1 MRLHEPKQ
9 DRSRRTLRR
18 ITRAALE
25 LIAEEGVGAT
35 TVNAVVQRA
44 RSSVGSFYARFES
57 KDALLA
63 YLDESIWEEAL
74 ERWKEATRT
83 GWGDRG
89 IAEVVRGLAALYSD
103 LELPHRT
110 ARDALS
116 QALRGPGAGASEAA
130 GRFRKKVREDSQRL
144 LLRHRDQIRNPS
156 PDRAVDTTCRSL
168 EACAS
173 SLSSDGMADLCT
185 ALVRHLTGE
194 LPPLGPPSAPE
205 VEFFDVWG

>member
-25 LIAEEGVGAT
+25 LIAEEGVGAA

-74 ERWKEATRT
+74 ERWNEATKT

-89 IAEVVRGLAALYSD
+89 IAEVVRGLAALYSE
-103 LELPHRT
+103 LERTHRT

-130 GRFRKKVREDSQRL
+130 ARFRNRVRADSKRL
-144 LLRHRDQIRNPS
+144 LLLRRDAIRNPS

-168 EACAS
+168 EACAP
-173 SLSSDGMADLCT
+173 SLSPDGMADLCT
-185 ALVRHLTGE
+185 ALVQHLTGE
-194 LPPLGPPSAPE
+194 LPSASPPPAPE